1 MIDLRSDTVTVPT
14 PEMRRVMAVAEV
26 GDDVYGE
33 DPTVNELQETAAR
46 LVGKEDALFVSSG
59 TMGNLLGV
67 VVSAS
72 PGSEVIVDSESHMF
86 LYEVAGPGA
95 VAGVQLRPVVTERGI
110 ISPEQVVAAL
120 RPADEID
127 EPLTSM
133 VSLEDTHNRH
143 GGTCWPLESIDSAAR
158 MAHANGLKV
167 HLDGARLLNAAVAM
181 QVQPATLAAHVDTLS
196 FCLSKGLGCPV
207 GSLFCGSREAVEKA
221 RRWRKR
227 LGGGWRQAG
236 VMAAAGLWAL
246 EHMVDRLDEDHRNAR
261 TLAEGLAELDGIDID
276 LSRVE
281 TNIVIFHLRQ
291 GNSQAFLG
299 RCREQGVLG
308 GGYVAGRVRFVTH
321 AGIGPADIDSALDVC
336 ARALAETA

>member
-14 PEMRRVMAVAEV
+14 PEMRQVMAASEV

-33 DPTVNELQETAAR
+33 DPTVNELQEYAAR
-46 LVGKEDALFVSSG
+46 LVGKEEALFVSSG
-59 TMGNLLGV
+59 TMGNLLGILV
-67 VVSAS
+67 NANA
-72 PGSEVIVDSESHMF
+72 GSEVIVDSESHMF

-95 VAGVQLRPVVTERGI
+95 VAGVQLRPAVTERGV
-110 ISPEQVVAAL
+110 ISTEQIAAAL
-120 RPADEID
+120 RPTDEID
-127 EPLTSM
+127 EPLTSLI
-133 VSLEDTHNRH
+133 SLEDTHNRH
-143 GGTCWPLESIDSAAR
+143 GGVCWPLESIDSAAR
-158 MAHANGLKV
+158 LAHANGLKV
-167 HLDGARLLNAAVAM
+167 HLDGARLLNAAVAT
-181 QVQPATLAAHVDTLS
+181 QVPAAEIAAPADTLS

-207 GSLFCGSREAVEKA
+207 GSLFCGSREALEKA

-246 EHMVDRLDEDHRNAR
+246 NHMVDRLDDDHRNAR
-261 TLAEGLAELDGIDID
+261 TLAEGLAELEGIDID

-291 GNSQAFLG
+291 RSSQAFLA

-308 GGYVAGRVRFVTH
+308 GGYVSGRVRFVTH
-321 AGIGPADIDSALDVC
+321 VGIGPADIARTLAVC
-336 ARALAETA
+336 AEALAESE

>member
-1 MIDLRSDTVTVPT
+1 
-14 PEMRRVMAVAEV
+14 MAAAAV

-46 LVGKEDALFVSSG
+46 LVGKEEALFVSSG

-67 VVSAS
+67 VVNAS

-110 ISPEQVVAAL
+110 ITPEQVVTAL

-143 GGTCWPLESIDSAAR
+143 GGICWPLESIDSAAR
-158 MAHANGLKV
+158 VAHANGLKV

-181 QVQPATLAAHVDTLS
+181 QVSPASIAANADTLS

-236 VMAAAGLWAL
+236 LMAAAGLWAL
-246 EHMVDRLDEDHRNAR
+246 DNMVDRLDEDHRNAR

-276 LSRVE
+276 VSRVE

-291 GNSQAFLG
+291 RSSQVFLG

-308 GGYVAGRVRFVTH
+308 GGCVGGRVRFVTH
-321 AGIGPADIDSALDVC
+321 AGISPADIDRVLDVC
-336 ARALAETA
+336 AEALA

>member
-1 MIDLRSDTVTVPT
+1 VTVPT
-14 PEMRRVMAVAEV
+14 AEMRREMAAAAV

-33 DPTVNELQETAAR
+33 DPTVNELQENAAR

-67 VVSAS
+67 LVNANA
-72 PGSEVIVDSESHMF
+72 GSEVIVDSESHMF

-110 ISPEQVVAAL
+110 ISAEQVVAAL
-120 RPADEID
+120 RPTDEID

-143 GGTCWPLESIDSAAR
+143 GGICWPLESIDSAAR
-158 MAHANGLKV
+158 EAHANGLRV

-181 QVQPATLAAHVDTLS
+181 RVPAAAIAGHADTLS

-207 GSLFCGSREAVEKA
+207 GSLFCGSRDAVEKA
-221 RRWRKR
+221 MRWRKR

-246 EHMVDRLDEDHRNAR
+246 DHMVDRLAEDHRNAR

-281 TNIVIFHLRQ
+281 TNIVIFHLRERS
-291 GNSQAFLG
+291 SQAFLA
-299 RCREQGVLG
+299 RCRERSVLG
-308 GGYVAGRVRFVTH
+308 GGYVSGRVRFVTH
-321 AGIGPADIDSALDVC
+321 VGISPADIGKTLDVC
-336 ARALAETA
+336 AEALAESA